1 MPELPEV
8 ETIRKDLEKEL
19 KGQTLINI
27 KIFDPSFLLKNKVEN
42 LNTLIDTKL
51 LSVKRKGKYLIFL
64 FEKEL
69 LLFHLGLTGFF
80 ILQEKD
86 LSFKKGQKHLI
97 LIFEFEKHMLNY
109 FDIRKFGKIKK
120 TSIKKSLYIKELEE
134 LGKDALEIGF
144 DEFKNIFKSKNR
156 KVKDLLMDQKVISGL
171 GNIYTNEL
179 LFRAKVNPFKFSNE
193 LKEEEVERLFFQMKN
208 LLKEAIDSR
217 GTSIKDYV
225 DAKGKKG
232 NFQEKLLVYGKKD
245 YPCPECGKPL
255 KYQKIAQR
263 GTFYCQ
269 NCQQISM

>member
-27 KIFDPSFLLKNKVEN
+27 KIFDPPFLLKNKVEN
-42 LNTLIDTKL
+42 LNTLINTKL

-86 LSFKKGQKHLI
+86 LSFKKEQKHLI
-97 LIFEFEKHMLNY
+97 LIFEFEKHVLNY

-120 TSIKKSLYIKELEE
+120 VKEFKKLKELEK
-134 LGKDALEIGF
+134 LGKDALEIEF
-144 DEFKNIFKSKNR
+144 DEFKNIFKSKKR
-156 KVKDLLMDQKVISGL
+156 RVKDLLMDQRIISGL

-193 LKEEEVERLFFQMKN
+193 LKEEEIEKLFFQMKN
-208 LLKEAIDSR
+208 LLKEAIDLK

-225 DAKGKKG
+225 DVKGKKG
-232 NFQEKLLVYGKKD
+232 NFQERLLVYGKKG
-245 YPCPECGKPL
+245 YPCPECGEPL
-255 KYQKIAQR
+255 KYQKISQR

-269 NCQQISM
+269 NCQQVSM